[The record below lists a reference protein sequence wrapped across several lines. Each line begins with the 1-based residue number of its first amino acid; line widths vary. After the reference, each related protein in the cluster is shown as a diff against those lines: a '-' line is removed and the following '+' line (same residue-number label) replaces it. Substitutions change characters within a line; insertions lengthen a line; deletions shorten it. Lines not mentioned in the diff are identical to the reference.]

1 MTQLFLLAVLAQNG
15 GLLLTEYNAVGS
27 QKWLDNDGVAACEG
41 PGGSG
46 CSDGSDKFFARR
58 MGNGGDWVEFV
69 VTEDHVDLRGWTV
82 QWAELGEDDADGTD
96 VWYGN
101 GGVPQ
106 GQFTFADAEVW
117 SDLRIGTIL
126 TITDQGT
133 DTGGLDTDL
142 SYDPCSG
149 DYWIN
154 ANIYDSELFVAESN
168 IATPVPD
175 LLDVGND
182 DWMAQIL
189 DASGAVTAGL
199 VGEGA
204 PGYGGGGVNSREA
217 CRLEESPTNSS
228 GIFSLY
234 DDTDNST
241 FSVVNNWS
249 DLFGCRVYADLEV
262 LQAGLRE
269 EYGCACT
276 PLALNEYNAVD
287 EDAWLGGGDASGVD
301 DDGDGVVDR
310 VPSDTNFGRTLGN
323 GGDWMEFVVLQD
335 GVDLR
340 GWTLHW
346 SQDAPG
352 EITYDAFGQPVARPR
367 QSGVITFGDAAELVD
382 LDAGTL
388 LTLTEWTTAEGGLDT
403 TLTADWINLNTF
415 DTSVIFG
422 TTRFLDGV
430 EVPGHISG
438 EWSVSNREFMVEIR
452 DCFDAVVFTASGEG
466 SDRYAQGAVGSN
478 DVCRLREDP
487 SQNTTRSS
495 AYDDADTSTFGGP
508 NIWDTCGDG
517 VFLTQDLSGIVPGD
531 CENSTKSCESGN
543 PLDLDGD
550 GMVGFSD
557 VLMVLANWGCAGSC
571 PEDVDFDGT
580 VGFSDVLLL
589 LASWG

>member
-1 MTQLFLLAVLAQNG
+1 MTQLLLFVVLAQNG

-27 QKWLDNDGVAACEG
+27 EKWLDNDGVAACEG

-69 VTEDHVDLRGWTV
+69 VTVDHLDLRGWTV
-82 QWAELGEDDADGTD
+82 QWAELGETDADGTD

-106 GQFTFADAEVW
+106 GQFTFVDTEVW

-126 TITDQGT
+126 TVTDQGT
-133 DTGGLDTDL
+133 ATGGLDTDL

-154 ANIYDSELFVAESN
+154 ANIYDSELFAAESN
-168 IATPVPD
+168 IDVPVPD
-175 LLDVGND
+175 LL
-182 DWMAQIL
+182 
-189 DASGAVTAGL
+189 
-199 VGEGA
+199 EGA

-249 DLFGCRVYADLEV
+249 DLFGCRVYADLQV

-301 DDGDGVVDR
+301 DDGDGAVDR
-310 VPSDTNFGRTLGN
+310 VPSDVNFGRALGN

-335 GVDLR
+335 GVDVR

-352 EITYDAFGQPVARPR
+352 EITYDAFGQPVARAR
-367 QSGVITFGDAAELVD
+367 QSGVITLGDATELAD

-403 TLTADWINLNTF
+403 TFSPDWINLNTF
-415 DTSVIFG
+415 DTSVVAS

-430 EVPGHISG
+430 AVADHISG
-438 EWSVSNREFMVEIR
+438 EWSVS
-452 DCFDAVVFTASGEG
+452 
-466 SDRYAQGAVGSN
+466 
-478 DVCRLREDP
+478 
-487 SQNTTRSS
+487 
-495 AYDDADTSTFGGP
+495 
-508 NIWDTCGDG
+508 
-517 VFLTQDLSGIVPGD
+517 
-531 CENSTKSCESGN
+531 
-543 PLDLDGD
+543 
-550 GMVGFSD
+550 
-557 VLMVLANWGCAGSC
+557 
-571 PEDVDFDGT
+571 
-580 VGFSDVLLL
+580 
-589 LASWG
+589 